1 MANPDVQSM
10 GRARFCKTT
19 FTKQQT
25 CTNSPTGNSFWKSEI
40 PRKGPPLQDRIL
52 TQCKSSYDLFK
63 IVQFQEVK
71 GLPSNMPASYHWEP
85 PASTLAHCLA
95 VIHPNQDVLAK
106 GCLACRRQNNAIC
119 KTPSTSPT
127 PGQRCADWT
136 TRPPKW
142 RKPDVQSMGRARFC
156 KTTFTKQQTCTNS
169 PKGNSFWKSEIPR
182 KGPPLQDR
190 ILTQCKSSYDL
201 FKHVMSS
208 FKKWKASP
216 PTCQPVTTGNPQ
228 RAP

>member
-1 MANPDVQSM
+1 
-10 GRARFCKTT
+10 
-19 FTKQQT
+19 
-25 CTNSPTGNSFWKSEI
+25 
-40 PRKGPPLQDRIL
+40 
-52 TQCKSSYDLFK
+52 
-63 IVQFQEVK
+63 
-71 GLPSNMPASYHWEP
+71 MPASYHWEP

-106 GCLACRRQNNAIC
+106 GCLACRRQNDAIC

-190 ILTQCKSSYDL
+190 ILTQCKSSYMIYSN
-201 FKHVMSS
+201 MSCPVS
-208 FKKWKASP
+208 RSERPPLQHASQLPLGTPSEHLSALSRCHTSQSGCVGQRVSSLQKAKRRHLQNSQHEP
-216 PTCQPVTTGNPQ
+216 HTRPTVCGLNN
-228 RAP
+228 